1 MAVLPLA
8 AGLAMLAIREPS
20 IGQWDRAPIRRLLNE
35 RVGDDPNAVSE
46 DPPMR
51 LGGRFAR
58 VIGSGTALRALLC
71 GASAGIAIWGLNTYL
86 WQFLRDRWG
95 MTVEARDL
103 LLRTV
108 ALGAV
113 PFVVVAAVR
122 LEKAFRASPRHLMW
136 ALTFVGPITAGALA
150 IFIIAPWWALSVI
163 MLLVFT
169 AGAGVLLLAATFLL
183 LSLVDPRFRDAA
195 AVILVAAALFGGTAA
210 AQLSGIV
217 GQRFGIGWAL
227 LIPGFMMLAWS
238 SLGPAQVLID
248 HDLDSVIG
256 RQVEVAELTART
268 RLGQRL
274 PLLVC
279 KHIDFSYGQVQV
291 LFNVSF
297 SVSEGEIVALL
308 GTNGAGKTT
317 LLRTI
322 SGVAA
327 PSAGSVHFLGE
338 DVTFSGADQ
347 RVAMGISQIP
357 GGRAV
362 FGALTVADNLRAY
375 GYTYGRRRSD
385 LNQAIEEAF
394 AGLPK
399 LYERRNQLAQTLSGG
414 EQQMLGVAKAYVIK
428 PRVLLIDELSLGLA
442 PIIVSELLEMVSR
455 INEAGTAVVLVEQS
469 VNVALSLAKH
479 AYFMEKGEIRFD
491 GPTDELLQ
499 RPELLRSVFLKGA
512 TVGLMGARL
521 MIATFQVHPDVILLG
536 IVTGMT
542 YGVLGAGLVLI
553 YRANRI
559 INFAYGEIGA
569 LGAAVLGAAVS
580 KWHFPY
586 WIAFI
591 MALAAAALVGVACEV
606 VVVRRFRAAPLVL
619 TAIVTLGLG
628 TILDSFSAIVSST
641 VGAGITYPQPAGF
654 PSFFVGALLM
664 TPAYTAMLILT
675 PPFVIAVAIFLRRG
689 RLGIAMRAAASNHD
703 AALMSGMRAPRLSS
717 LAWAM
722 GGVMAAFTAILVLPT
737 RGFSGGQFLGPGL
750 LLRGLFCGVIAGM
763 TSLPITL
770 VAGIAL
776 GVVEQILLLNYPS
789 EGMVDGFILAII
801 VVALLLQRTRSGRS
815 EDKSVWAT
823 VQAFTPLPA
832 AVPQGSVHPRS
843 PLGGLRPGP
852 DGGHPDTRARERRPG
867 PGLHHH
873 RRLQRG
879 GHVGGH
885 HHRPRRPAVA
895 RAVRPGRPGGGG
907 VLAGAIPRPAVPGG
921 HHLPRSPRAWSSP

>member
-1 MAVLPLA
+1 VTEELAYEAVLRSGELDPAEDDPTLRRTCREIYGITGGTDPVPFRRGLRDSGEGSTMALAVLGLILVADAAVGAMAIWVTRLAELSLGNIDPGSAWSLRPVAFIVGGVVSVWFLRHQRSRKLWAAVAALGQAVLLVVGAFAVNGLELLLTEMGAALLSGLVIATALPMVMDAGRPEIRVRLAGGFAAAVLAGVGLSGLVLSLTTIGGLTWRPALLIVAVLPLA
-8 AGLAMLAIREPS
+8 AGLAILAIREPS

-512 TVGLMGARL
+512 TVGLMGA
-521 MIATFQVHPDVILLG
+521 
-536 IVTGMT
+536 
-542 YGVLGAGLVLI
+542 
-553 YRANRI
+553 
-559 INFAYGEIGA
+559 
-569 LGAAVLGAAVS
+569 
-580 KWHFPY
+580 
-586 WIAFI
+586 
-591 MALAAAALVGVACEV
+591 
-606 VVVRRFRAAPLVL
+606 
-619 TAIVTLGLG
+619 
-628 TILDSFSAIVSST
+628 DS
-641 VGAGITYPQPAGF
+641 
-654 PSFFVGALLM
+654 
-664 TPAYTAMLILT
+664 
-675 PPFVIAVAIFLRRG
+675 
-689 RLGIAMRAAASNHD
+689 
-703 AALMSGMRAPRLSS
+703 
-717 LAWAM
+717 
-722 GGVMAAFTAILVLPT
+722 
-737 RGFSGGQFLGPGL
+737 
-750 LLRGLFCGVIAGM
+750 
-763 TSLPITL
+763 
-770 VAGIAL
+770 
-776 GVVEQILLLNYPS
+776 
-789 EGMVDGFILAII
+789 
-801 VVALLLQRTRSGRS
+801 
-815 EDKSVWAT
+815 
-823 VQAFTPLPA
+823 
-832 AVPQGSVHPRS
+832 
-843 PLGGLRPGP
+843 
-852 DGGHPDTRARERRPG
+852 
-867 PGLHHH
+867 
-873 RRLQRG
+873 
-879 GHVGGH
+879 
-885 HHRPRRPAVA
+885 
-895 RAVRPGRPGGGG
+895 
-907 VLAGAIPRPAVPGG
+907 
-921 HHLPRSPRAWSSP
+921 

>member
-1 MAVLPLA
+1 M
-8 AGLAMLAIREPS
+8 
-20 IGQWDRAPIRRLLNE
+20 
-35 RVGDDPNAVSE
+35 
-46 DPPMR
+46 PPR
-51 LGGRFAR
+51 
-58 VIGSGTALRALLC
+58 S
-71 GASAGIAIWGLNTYL
+71 SSW
-86 WQFLRDRWG
+86 
-95 MTVEARDL
+95 
-103 LLRTV
+103 
-108 ALGAV
+108 
-113 PFVVVAAVR
+113 
-122 LEKAFRASPRHLMW
+122 
-136 ALTFVGPITAGALA
+136 
-150 IFIIAPWWALSVI
+150 
-163 MLLVFT
+163 
-169 AGAGVLLLAATFLL
+169 
-183 LSLVDPRFRDAA
+183 
-195 AVILVAAALFGGTAA
+195 AAALFGGTAA

-297 SVSEGEIVALL
+297 SVSDGEIVALL

-442 PIIVSELLEMVSR
+442 PIIVSELLEMVGR

-499 RPELLRSVFLKGA
+499 RPELLRSVFLQGA
-512 TVGLMGARL
+512 TVGLMGADS
-521 MIATFQVHPDVILLG
+521 MIATFQIHPDVILLG

-591 MALAAAALVGVACEV
+591 LALAAAALVGVACEV
-606 VVVRRFRAAPLVL
+606 VVVRRFRSAPLVL

-689 RLGIAMRAAASNHD
+689 RLGIAMRAAATNHD

-750 LLRGLFCGVIAGM
+750 LLRGLFCGVIARHDQPAHHPGGGHRPRGGRANPAPQ
-763 TSLPITL
+763 L
-770 VAGIAL
+770 
-776 GVVEQILLLNYPS
+776 S
-789 EGMVDGFILAII
+789 ERRRGRRLHSGHHRGGLA
-801 VVALLLQRTRSGRS
+801 
-815 EDKSVWAT
+815 
-823 VQAFTPLPA
+823 PA
-832 AVPQGSVHPRS
+832 ADQVGSLGGQERLGHGSGLHSPAGRLPQGAVHPRS

-852 DGGHPDTRARERRPG
+852 DRGHSDTRARERRPG
-867 PGLHHH
+867 PGLHDH

-885 HHRPRRPAVA
+885 HHRPGGSAVA

-921 HHLPRSPRAWSSP
+921 HRLCDRRQRGRVPDYRLAGRAHQGLDAGRRHPRVLLVRLRMAVRAALDVQPWGQPARSGHRELCV

>member
-1 MAVLPLA
+1 VTEELAYEAVLRSGELDPAEDDPALRRTCREIYGITGGTDSVPFQRGVRDSGDGATMALAVLGLILVADAATGALAIWVTRLAELSLGNIDPGQAWSLRPVAFIVGGVLSVWFFKQPRSRKFWLALAALGQAILLVVGAFAGNGLELLLTEMGAALLSGLVIATALPMVMDAGRPEIRVRLAGGFAAAVLAGVGLSGLVLSLTTIGGWTWRPAFLIVAVLPLV
-8 AGLAMLAIREPS
+8 AGLAMFAIREPR

-51 LGGRFAR
+51 LGGRFGR

-86 WQFLRDRWG
+86 WTFLRDRWG
-95 MTVEARDL
+95 MTIEARDL

-113 PFVVVAAVR
+113 PIVVVAAVR

-150 IFIIAPWWALSVI
+150 IFIVAPWWVLSVI

-169 AGAGVLLLAATFLL
+169 AGAGVLLMAATFLL
-183 LSLVDPRFRDAA
+183 MSLVDPRFRDAA
-195 AVILVAAALFGGTAA
+195 AVIMVGAALFGGTAA
-210 AQLSGIV
+210 AQLAGIV

-227 LIPGFMMLAWS
+227 LIPGFMVLGWS

-297 SVSEGEIVALL
+297 SVSDGEIVALL

-327 PSAGSVHFLGE
+327 PSAGSVHYRGE

-347 RVAMGISQIP
+347 RVTMGISQIP

-385 LNQAIEEAF
+385 LSQAIDEAF

-455 INEAGTAVVLVEQS
+455 INETGTAVVLVEQS

-491 GPTDELLQ
+491 GPTDELLH
-499 RPELLRSVFLKGA
+499 RPELLRSVFLQGA
-512 TVGLMGARL
+512 TVGLMG
-521 MIATFQVHPDVILLG
+521 
-536 IVTGMT
+536 
-542 YGVLGAGLVLI
+542 
-553 YRANRI
+553 
-559 INFAYGEIGA
+559 
-569 LGAAVLGAAVS
+569 S
-580 KWHFPY
+580 
-586 WIAFI
+586 
-591 MALAAAALVGVACEV
+591 
-606 VVVRRFRAAPLVL
+606 
-619 TAIVTLGLG
+619 
-628 TILDSFSAIVSST
+628 DS
-641 VGAGITYPQPAGF
+641 
-654 PSFFVGALLM
+654 
-664 TPAYTAMLILT
+664 
-675 PPFVIAVAIFLRRG
+675 
-689 RLGIAMRAAASNHD
+689 
-703 AALMSGMRAPRLSS
+703 
-717 LAWAM
+717 
-722 GGVMAAFTAILVLPT
+722 
-737 RGFSGGQFLGPGL
+737 
-750 LLRGLFCGVIAGM
+750 
-763 TSLPITL
+763 
-770 VAGIAL
+770 
-776 GVVEQILLLNYPS
+776 
-789 EGMVDGFILAII
+789 
-801 VVALLLQRTRSGRS
+801 
-815 EDKSVWAT
+815 
-823 VQAFTPLPA
+823 
-832 AVPQGSVHPRS
+832 
-843 PLGGLRPGP
+843 
-852 DGGHPDTRARERRPG
+852 
-867 PGLHHH
+867 
-873 RRLQRG
+873 
-879 GHVGGH
+879 
-885 HHRPRRPAVA
+885 
-895 RAVRPGRPGGGG
+895 
-907 VLAGAIPRPAVPGG
+907 
-921 HHLPRSPRAWSSP
+921 